1 MQQAESTVRAGFER
15 QWRAVQARDPRYD
28 GAFVYAVRSTGIY
41 CRPSCPARRP
51 GRHRVLFFPSVQ
63 AAEAK
68 GFRPCRRCLPQTAS
82 SRHPAADAV
91 RDVCRYIEGHL
102 DERLTLSGLAERVA
116 MGPFALHRAFK
127 RLLGVTPREYADAER
142 VRRLKAGL
150 AKGENVT
157 TALYEAG
164 YSSSSRLY
172 ERAASRLGM
181 TPAIY
186 RRGGPGMSIRSTI
199 VPCPLGRM
207 LVAATPRGICSV
219 CLGESDQALRRALE
233 REYPRAEIRNDGAGL
248 RAYVQALV
256 RHLGGSEPKLDL
268 PLDVRAT
275 AFQQR
280 VWAALCR
287 IPYGAT
293 RTYSEVAR
301 SIGRPRAV
309 RAVAR
314 ACATNPTCIVVPC
327 HRVVRSDGGLGG
339 YRWGIERKQALLD
352 REKRG
357 AARRKQ

>member
-1 MQQAESTVRAGFER
+1 MARARTNIRSGFER
-15 QWRAVQARDPRYD
+15 RWRAVQARDRRYD

-51 GRHRVLFFPSVQ
+51 SRGRVVFFPSAQ
-63 AAEAK
+63 AAEAA
-68 GFRPCRRCLPQTAS
+68 GFRPCRRCLPRAVSPLQ
-82 SRHPAADAV
+82 PAGDAV
-91 RDVCRYIEGHL
+91 RDLCRYIEAHL
-102 DERLTLSGLAERVA
+102 DERLTLSRLAARLG
-116 MGPFALHRAFK
+116 MSPFALHRAFK
-127 RLLGVTPREYADAER
+127 RILGVTPREYADAQRIE
-142 VRRLKAGL
+142 RLKTSLAG
-150 AKGENVT
+150 GRDVT

-181 TPAIY
+181 TPAVY
-186 RRGGPGMSIRSTI
+186 GRGGPGMLIRYSISS
-199 VPCPLGRM
+199 CPLGRM
-207 LVAATPRGICSV
+207 LVAATDRGVCSV
-219 CLGESDQALRRALE
+219 SLGQSDRVLRQALA
-233 REYPRAEIRNDGAGL
+233 REYPRAEIRNGRAGL
-248 RAYVQALV
+248 LRYVRALL
-256 RHLGGSEPKLDL
+256 RHLHGSATPLHL

-280 VWAALCR
+280 VWSALCR

-293 RTYSEVAR
+293 RTYGQVAR

-339 YRWGIERKQALLD
+339 YRWGIARKQALLEQ
-352 REKRG
+352 EKRA
-357 AARRKQ
+357 AARR